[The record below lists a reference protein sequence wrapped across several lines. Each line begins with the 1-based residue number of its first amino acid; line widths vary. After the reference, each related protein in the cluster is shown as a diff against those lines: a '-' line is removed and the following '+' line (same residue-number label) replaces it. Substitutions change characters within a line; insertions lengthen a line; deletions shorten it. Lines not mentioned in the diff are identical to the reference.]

1 MSSPPVSGRRT
12 SWPVR
17 GLLLASLLIAAGYA
31 SAFGGAE
38 WSRTGAWLLAAG
50 NALLVPC
57 AMLLGAPLRGRFGRL
72 LMLVLAA
79 TGLVILASIGAALMP
94 GTPESAASPLVLG
107 IPRRAAIV
115 LLGVGV
121 LPMVVLPAL
130 FAWTF
135 DGSPFGAERL
145 AALRRLRPTDL
156 PDDSLP
162 PRPGAA

>member
-1 MSSPPVSGRRT
+1 
-12 SWPVR
+12 
-17 GLLLASLLIAAGYA
+17 
-31 SAFGGAE
+31 
-38 WSRTGAWLLAAG
+38 
-50 NALLVPC
+50 
-57 AMLLGAPLRGRFGRL
+57 
-72 LMLVLAA
+72 MLVLAA

-145 AALRRLRPTDL
+145 AALRRLRPTDV